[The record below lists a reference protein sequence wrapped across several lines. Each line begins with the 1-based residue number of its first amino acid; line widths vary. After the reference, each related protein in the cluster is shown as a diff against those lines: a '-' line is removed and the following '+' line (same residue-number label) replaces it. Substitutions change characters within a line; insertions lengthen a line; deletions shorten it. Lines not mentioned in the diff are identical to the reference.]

1 MKNKGAKQKLKRK
14 GTASAFG
21 CDLTEYLES
30 SGQDGLQNPPE
41 VPESRIL
48 QDYREELDSSTV
60 PMLSSHCWMETGQR
74 LGLLKRAW
82 FCKVRGDAVEL
93 LHCHCLG
100 VRNNNILEET
110 PNELLTAPQL
120 PNPHAQ
126 RGKRSDHP
134 DGINKAIMICKSHI
148 VPPCITDSL
157 TELVSPSDTLTLLA
171 GSCRVPYVL
180 KSCAEFIETHGIVD
194 GIYRLSGVTSNI
206 QKLRQEFVSDQC
218 PDLTREV
225 YLQDIHCVGSLCKL
239 YFRELPNPLLTYELY
254 KKFTEAVSR
263 FPEDEQLARIQ
274 NVIQE
279 LPPSHYRTLEYL
291 IKHLTHLASFSN
303 MTNMHTR
310 NLALVWAPNLLRSK
324 EIEAVGCNGD
334 AAFLEV
340 RVQQLVIEFIL
351 NHVDQIFNNN
361 RKASSAESTE
371 SASVVKSLTLPSA
384 SLPMKL
390 VSLEEAQARSL
401 SASHPA
407 RKERRENSL
416 PEIVPVTGSLFH
428 TVVDLPDSKRKLST
442 KSKKWKSIFNL
453 GRSGSESKS
462 KLSRNGSVFVRAQK
476 LSGEDEKSR
485 FKRSVTTGGFFVPT
499 KIRTGGTGSSYDLSK
514 ENEWEQEGS
523 AMGAKGSSELSGEKS
538 LSRTSQ
544 LKSPPEQLKVFR
556 VAEDAENEQTS
567 AKGVLMFYTSE
578 TATKSGF
585 PSSLFPLEA
594 SPRHQRKAL
603 NISEPFAVSVPL
615 RVSAVIS
622 TNSTPCRLP
631 SKDKLSLSSLE
642 ELSSLMVEGTSP
654 SALETGTHTRTEQAT
669 EQKEKQL
676 GPTLPVAAA
685 RGCSSEELVAARK
698 SESLETPQPAAEN
711 QKTCGQSS
719 CTSSSSSPQ
728 QSSEQT
734 PTLEQTATSEFHKG
748 PLPAHKAEQRQLK
761 MKEDSS
767 ERSCDQQEIKTAKA
781 EGSQLRDVT
790 EEDAANALL
799 EPLWPEIQQE
809 LKIVEPEEELLLL
822 PAPVPKTSLIS
833 ESSSVQTDSL
843 SSGPGQS
850 PTLDEQ
856 TSASRAS
863 QVAQGPLFGASSIEQ
878 QDGLH
883 KCQSDAVAQQSCA
896 SAPPKLSTLP
906 TGTPTPKNHP
916 PMVDS
921 RSECL
926 TSTLDQKIHSQ
937 SEFNE
942 FAPSDGFPC
951 SKEAG
956 PESGRE
962 KDSTCRLQ
970 REKDGLTGVQ
980 TQREKHEI
988 MTTNERDTFSSKA
1001 LSGAGIQEVKE
1012 GNTVSRTQDA
1022 GDQDDE
1028 DTWTDNMQSLELV
1041 EPWEDHQWVTSP
1053 LHSPTSKDIQ
1063 EKLIQEFHPQTQK
1076 AETGFSL
1083 RPRFSRSLSLDSKDT
1098 VMSLWTIPFSFIDAA
1113 DQQQPH
1119 SDILSVTCEL
1129 SKTQT
1134 ISPSCFSKAM
1144 QDENDPSPPEEPP
1157 KPKYAL
1163 SRGEARDEK
1172 VGPSRIPLSE
1182 PDEKRVDVS
1191 KENPWSSKLELSLP
1205 YQNSSDSSSQTKN
1218 TKEELPISQ
1227 DTALEGET
1235 VTKALCS
1242 APESQLSNKGEEM
1255 PRKVKTRPS
1264 SLNLDSL
1271 LTAPDFFTFESLS
1284 MPSAPGNL
1292 LCGQKEVKSSD
1303 SVPSL
1308 PTHCPAASK
1317 GVPWG
1322 ACFNASMDLD
1332 LDYLAVAHATSGR
1345 RNSAPISVSAVRT
1358 SFMIKMCQ
1366 ARAVPVIPPKI
1377 QYTQIPQPL
1386 QAQNAAPP
1394 TEKKETEAKQAIRQ
1408 APWVAWSHLEAPKS
1422 PLTEKKAKAEKE
1434 NSDPALKDSACPWH
1448 GSLGSALEPS
1458 QSSHHPALDAPVLRR
1473 KRTSGGETG
1482 GDNPQSSKIERPSG
1496 FSKPSYRSRPGR
1508 PQSLI
1513 LFSPPFPIMDHPTTS
1528 ADSRVLLSP
1537 IRSPTQTTSLSPIC
1551 GDLSET
1557 SRTTP
1562 EGVTLRN
1569 KMTIPKNG
1577 QRLETST
1584 SCFYQPQRRSVIL
1597 DGRSGRQ
1604 IE

>member
-14 GTASAFG
+14 GAASAFG

-30 SGQDGLQNPPE
+30 SGQD
-41 VPESRIL
+41 
-48 QDYREELDSSTV
+48 
-60 PMLSSHCWMETGQR
+60 
-74 LGLLKRAW
+74 
-82 FCKVRGDAVEL
+82 
-93 LHCHCLG
+93 
-100 VRNNNILEET
+100 
-110 PNELLTAPQL
+110 
-120 PNPHAQ
+120 
-126 RGKRSDHP
+126 
-134 DGINKAIMICKSHI
+134 
-148 VPPCITDSL
+148 
-157 TELVSPSDTLTLLA
+157 
-171 GSCRVPYVL
+171 VPYVL

-361 RKASSAESTE
+361 RKASSAENIE

-453 GRSGSESKS
+453 GRSGSDSKS

-476 LSGEDEKSR
+476 LSEKATIRPAKSMDSLCSLPVEGEDEKSR
-485 FKRSVTTGGFFVPT
+485 FKRTVTTGGFFVPVM

-514 ENEWEQEGS
+514 ENEWEREGS
-523 AMGAKGSSELSGEKS
+523 AIGAKGSSELSGEKAPP
-538 LSRTSQ
+538 RTPQ
-544 LKSPPEQLKVFR
+544 AKSPPEQLKVFR
-556 VAEDAENEQTS
+556 AAEDAENEQTS
-567 AKGVLMFYTSE
+567 PKGGRMFYTSE
-578 TATKSGF
+578 TSTKSGF

-622 TNSTPCRLP
+622 TNSTPCRVP
-631 SKDKLSLSSLE
+631 TKEKLSLSSLE
-642 ELSSLMVEGTSP
+642 ELSSLVAESSSP
-654 SALETGTHTRTEQAT
+654 SALEVGTHTRTEQAP
-669 EQKEKQL
+669 ERKEKQPE
-676 GPTLPVAAA
+676 PTLPAAA
-685 RGCSSEELVAARK
+685 ASRGSHPEELVAARK
-698 SESLETPQPAAEN
+698 PESLDTPQSAAEN
-711 QKTCGQSS
+711 QETLSGQSS
-719 CTSSSSSPQ
+719 CTSSTSRPR
-728 QSSEQT
+728 QSSEQS
-734 PTLEQTATSEFHKG
+734 PTLGQTPASEVHTG
-748 PLPAHKAEQRQLK
+748 PLPADKAEHGQLK
-761 MKEDSS
+761 TKDVSS
-767 ERSCDQQEIKTAKA
+767 EGSCGQEEIESAKT
-781 EGSQLRDVT
+781 EGSCLKDVT
-790 EEDAANALL
+790 EEDPANTLL

-822 PAPVPKTSLIS
+822 PAAVPKTGLIS
-833 ESSSVQTDSL
+833 ESSSSVQTDSS
-843 SSGPGQS
+843 SSGPRQS
-850 PTLDEQ
+850 PTLSEQ
-856 TSASRAS
+856 KSASRTPQITT
-863 QVAQGPLFGASSIEQ
+863 QVPLFGATGMQQ
-878 QDGLH
+878 QDSLH
-883 KCQSDAVAQQSCA
+883 KCQSDVVAQQSCA
-896 SAPPKLSTLP
+896 SALPKLGTLL
-906 TGTPTPKNHP
+906 TGTALPKNHHP
-916 PMVDS
+916 IPDS

-926 TSTLDQKIHSQ
+926 TPPLDWKRHSQ

-942 FAPSDGFPC
+942 VAPSDESSC
-951 SKEAG
+951 SEGAC

-962 KDSTCRLQ
+962 KGSTFQLQ
-970 REKDGLTGVQ
+970 REKDGLTRVQ
-980 TQREKHEI
+980 TQREKPEI
-988 MTTNERDTFSSKA
+988 MTADERDTFSSKA
-1001 LSGAGIQEVKE
+1001 LSGAGIQELKE
-1012 GNTVSRTQDA
+1012 GNAVSRTHDT

-1028 DTWTDNMQSLELV
+1028 DTWTDNVQSLELV

-1053 LHSPTSKDIQ
+1053 LHSPTFKDIQ
-1063 EKLIQEFHPQTQK
+1063 EKVIQEFHPQSQR
-1076 AETGFSL
+1076 AETGLSL

-1098 VMSLWTIPFSFIDAA
+1098 VMSLWTIPFSFIDAT
-1113 DQQQPH
+1113 DQQQPC
-1119 SDILSVTCEL
+1119 SDILPVTCEL
-1129 SKTQT
+1129 PKPQP
-1134 ISPSCFSKAM
+1134 ISPSSLGKAK
-1144 QDENDPSPPEEPP
+1144 QGENGTSPPEEPL
-1157 KPKYAL
+1157 KPEGLKYPL
-1163 SRGEARDEK
+1163 SREEAPAEK
-1172 VGPSRIPLSE
+1172 EGPPRIPLSE
-1182 PDEKRVDVS
+1182 PEEKKADVS

-1205 YQNSSDSSSQTKN
+1205 YQNSPGSSSQVKN
-1218 TKEELPISQ
+1218 TKEELSMSQ
-1227 DTALEGET
+1227 DIALGGET

-1242 APESQLSNKGEEM
+1242 ATESQLSNKGEET

-1271 LTAPDFFTFESLS
+1271 LPAPDFFTFESLS
-1284 MPSAPGNL
+1284 VPSAPGNL

-1308 PTHCPAASK
+1308 PTACPAASK
-1317 GVPWG
+1317 GIPWG
-1322 ACFNASMDLD
+1322 SRFNAHVDLD
-1332 LDYLAVAHATSGR
+1332 LDYLAVAHATTGR
-1345 RNSAPISVSAVRT
+1345 RNSAPVSVSAVRT

-1386 QAQNAAPP
+1386 QAQNTALPA
-1394 TEKKETEAKQAIRQ
+1394 ENKEAEAKQAIRQ
-1408 APWVAWSHLEAPKS
+1408 TQRVAWSHLEAPKS
-1422 PLTEKKAKAEKE
+1422 PLMEKKAKAEKE
-1434 NSDPALKDSACPWH
+1434 NSDPAQKDSACPWH
-1448 GSLGSALEPS
+1448 SSLGSPLEPS
-1458 QSSHHPALDAPVLRR
+1458 QSSHYPSLDAPVLRR
-1473 KRTSGGETG
+1473 KRTSEGETA
-1482 GDNPQSSKIERPSG
+1482 GDNPQSSKMERPSG

-1513 LFSPPFPIMDHPTTS
+1513 LFSPPFPIMDHPSSS

-1537 IRSPTQTTSLSPIC
+1537 IRSPTQTTSSSPIC
-1551 GDLSET
+1551 GELSET

>member
-14 GTASAFG
+14 GAASAFG

-30 SGQDGLQNPPE
+30 SGQD
-41 VPESRIL
+41 
-48 QDYREELDSSTV
+48 
-60 PMLSSHCWMETGQR
+60 
-74 LGLLKRAW
+74 
-82 FCKVRGDAVEL
+82 
-93 LHCHCLG
+93 
-100 VRNNNILEET
+100 
-110 PNELLTAPQL
+110 
-120 PNPHAQ
+120 
-126 RGKRSDHP
+126 
-134 DGINKAIMICKSHI
+134 
-148 VPPCITDSL
+148 
-157 TELVSPSDTLTLLA
+157 
-171 GSCRVPYVL
+171 VPYVL

-206 QKLRQEFVSDQC
+206 QKLRQEFSDQC

-263 FPEDEQLARIQ
+263 FPEDEQLAQIQ

-351 NHVDQIFNNN
+351 NHVDQIFNNK
-361 RKASSAESTE
+361 KASCAENIE

-476 LSGEDEKSR
+476 LSEKATIRPAKSMDSLCSLPVEGEDEKSR
-485 FKRSVTTGGFFVPT
+485 FKRTVTTGGFFVPVM

-514 ENEWEQEGS
+514 DEWERERS
-523 AMGAKGSSELSGEKS
+523 AVGAKGCSELSGEKGS
-538 LSRTSQ
+538 PQTPP
-544 LKSPPEQLKVFR
+544 KSPPEQLKVFR
-556 VAEDAENEQTS
+556 AAEDAENEQTFPQRR
-567 AKGVLMFYTSE
+567 GRMFYTSE
-578 TATKSGF
+578 TAAKSGF
-585 PSSLFPLEA
+585 PSSLFLEA

-622 TNSTPCRLP
+622 TNSTPCRVP
-631 SKDKLSLSSLE
+631 AKEKLSLSSLE
-642 ELSSLMVEGTSP
+642 ELSSLGPRATSP
-654 SALETGTHTRTEQAT
+654 SAQEAGTHTRTEQAP
-669 EQKEKQL
+669 ERKEKQT
-676 GPTLPVAAA
+676 GPTLPAAA
-685 RGCSSEELVAARK
+685 PRGLSPGAVAARK
-698 SESLETPQPAAEN
+698 PESLETLQPAAEN
-711 QKTCGQSS
+711 RETLCVQSS
-719 CTSSSSSPQ
+719 GTSSTSSPR
-728 QSSEQT
+728 QSLEPSPTSEQT
-734 PTLEQTATSEFHKG
+734 PASEVHSG
-748 PLPAHKAEQRQLK
+748 PLPADKAEQGQLK
-761 MKEDSS
+761 KDVSS
-767 ERSCDQQEIKTAKA
+767 EGSCGQQEIEMAKA
-781 EGSQLRDVT
+781 EERLPLRDVS
-790 EEDAANALL
+790 EEDPANGPSN
-799 EPLWPEIQQE
+799 PLWPEIQQE
-809 LKIVEPEEELLLL
+809 LKIIESEEELLLL
-822 PAPVPKTSLIS
+822 PAAIPKTDLIPES
-833 ESSSVQTDSL
+833 SSSVQTDRF
-843 SSGPGQS
+843 SSGQGQS
-850 PTLDEQ
+850 ATLSEQ
-856 TSASRAS
+856 KSASRTPQTNS
-863 QVAQGPLFGASSIEQ
+863 SVPLFGVTGMER

-883 KCQSDAVAQQSCA
+883 NCQSDVAAQQSCA
-896 SAPPKLSTLP
+896 SALPKMGTIS
-906 TGTPTPKNHP
+906 TGTAAPKTHP
-916 PMVDS
+916 VVEDS
-921 RSECL
+921 RSECP
-926 TSTLDQKIHSQ
+926 TPPLDWKLHRPEF
-937 SEFNE
+937 SEV
-942 FAPSDGFPC
+942 APSDEFPC
-951 SKEAG
+951 SKGAC

-962 KDSTCRLQ
+962 KDCTCQLQ
-970 REKDGLTGVQ
+970 KEKDGLTRVQ
-980 TQREKHEI
+980 TQREKPEI
-988 MTTNERDTFSSKA
+988 MIADERDTFSSKA
-1001 LSGAGIQEVKE
+1001 LSGAGIQELKE
-1012 GNTVSRTQDA
+1012 GNSVSRTHDA

-1028 DTWTDNMQSLELV
+1028 DTWTDNVQSLELV

-1053 LHSPTSKDIQ
+1053 LHSPTFKDIQ
-1063 EKLIQEFHPQTQK
+1063 EKMIQEFQPRSQR
-1076 AETGFSL
+1076 AETGLSL

-1098 VMSLWTIPFSFIDAA
+1098 VMSLWTIPDAT
-1113 DQQQPH
+1113 DQQQPC
-1119 SDILSVTCEL
+1119 SDILPAACEL
-1129 SKTQT
+1129 PKTQP
-1134 ISPSCFSKAM
+1134 ISPSGLGKAK
-1144 QDENDPSPPEEPP
+1144 QDGNGTSPPEEPL
-1157 KPKYAL
+1157 KPEELRYPL
-1163 SRGEARDEK
+1163 SREEAPAEK
-1172 VGPSRIPLSE
+1172 EGPSRIPLSE
-1182 PDEKRVDVS
+1182 PQEEKVDVS
-1191 KENPWSSKLELSLP
+1191 KETWSSKLAVLP
-1205 YQNSSDSSSQTKN
+1205 YPIAQAVLHSEER
-1218 TKEELPISQ
+1218 KEELSMSQ
-1227 DTALEGET
+1227 DTALGGET
-1235 VTKALCS
+1235 VTRALCS
-1242 APESQLSNKGEEM
+1242 ATESQLSNKGEET

-1271 LTAPDFFTFESLS
+1271 LPAPDLHIRELS
-1284 MPSAPGNL
+1284 VPSAPGNR

-1308 PTHCPAASK
+1308 PTACPAASK

-1322 ACFNASMDLD
+1322 SHFNAHVDLD
-1332 LDYLAVAHATSGR
+1332 LDYLAVAHATTGR
-1345 RNSAPISVSAVRT
+1345 RNSAPVSVSAVRT

-1394 TEKKETEAKQAIRQ
+1394 AEKKEAEAKQAVRQ
-1408 APWVAWSHLEAPKS
+1408 TQRVAWSHLEAPKS

-1434 NSDPALKDSACPWH
+1434 NSDPAQKDSACPWH
-1448 GSLGSALEPS
+1448 SSLGSPLEPP
-1458 QSSHHPALDAPVLRR
+1458 QSSHYPALDAPVLRR
-1473 KRTSGGETG
+1473 KRTSEGESA
-1482 GDNPQSSKIERPSG
+1482 GDNPQSSKMERPSG

-1513 LFSPPFPIMDHPTTS
+1513 LFTPFPIMDHPSSS

-1537 IRSPTQTTSLSPIC
+1537 IRSPTQTTSSSPIC

-1569 KMTIPKNG
+1569 KMTILNG

>member
-14 GTASAFG
+14 GAASAFG

-30 SGQDGLQNPPE
+30 SGQD
-41 VPESRIL
+41 
-48 QDYREELDSSTV
+48 
-60 PMLSSHCWMETGQR
+60 
-74 LGLLKRAW
+74 
-82 FCKVRGDAVEL
+82 
-93 LHCHCLG
+93 
-100 VRNNNILEET
+100 
-110 PNELLTAPQL
+110 
-120 PNPHAQ
+120 
-126 RGKRSDHP
+126 
-134 DGINKAIMICKSHI
+134 
-148 VPPCITDSL
+148 
-157 TELVSPSDTLTLLA
+157 
-171 GSCRVPYVL
+171 VPYVL

-361 RKASSAESTE
+361 RKASSAENIE

-476 LSGEDEKSR
+476 LSEKATIRPAKSMDSLCSLPVEGEDEKSR
-485 FKRSVTTGGFFVPT
+485 FKRTVTTGGFFVPVM

-514 ENEWEQEGS
+514 ENEWERERS
-523 AMGAKGSSELSGEKS
+523 ATGAKGSSELSGEKCPP
-538 LSRTSQ
+538 RTPQ
-544 LKSPPEQLKVFR
+544 AKSPPEQLKVFR
-556 VAEDAENEQTS
+556 AAEDAENEQTS
-567 AKGVLMFYTSE
+567 PKGGRMFYTSE
-578 TATKSGF
+578 TAAKSGF

-622 TNSTPCRLP
+622 TNSTPCRVP
-631 SKDKLSLSSLE
+631 AKEKLSLSSLE
-642 ELSSLMVEGTSP
+642 ELSSLVAESTSP
-654 SALETGTHTRTEQAT
+654 SALEAGTHSKTEQVP
-669 EQKEKQL
+669 ERKEKQPE
-676 GPTLPVAAA
+676 PTLPAAGS
-685 RGCSSEELVAARK
+685 RGSHPEELVAARK
-698 SESLETPQPAAEN
+698 PESLETPQAAAEN
-711 QKTCGQSS
+711 QMLCEQSS
-719 CTSSSSSPQ
+719 CTSNTSSPQ
-728 QSSEQT
+728 QSSEQS
-734 PTLEQTATSEFHKG
+734 PTLEQTPASEVHTG
-748 PLPAHKAEQRQLK
+748 PLPADKAEQGQLK
-761 MKEDSS
+761 VKDISS
-767 ERSCDQQEIKTAKA
+767 EGSCGQQEIKTAKTE
-781 EGSQLRDVT
+781 EGLHLRDVT
-790 EEDAANALL
+790 EEDSANALL

-809 LKIVEPEEELLLL
+809 LKIIEPEEEILLL
-822 PAPVPKTSLIS
+822 PATVHKKGLIS
-833 ESSSVQTDSL
+833 ESSSSIQTDSY

-850 PTLDEQ
+850 PTLSEEK
-856 TSASRAS
+856 SASRTPQIAT
-863 QVAQGPLFGASSIEQ
+863 QVPLFGATSTEQ
-878 QDGLH
+878 QDTLH
-883 KCQSDAVAQQSCA
+883 NCQSDVVAQQSCA
-896 SAPPKLSTLP
+896 SALPKLGTLP
-906 TGTPTPKNHP
+906 TGTATPKNPHP
-916 PMVDS
+916 VVDS
-921 RSECL
+921 PSERL
-926 TSTLDQKIHSQ
+926 TPPLDWKLHSQ
-937 SEFNE
+937 SEFNDL
-942 FAPSDGFPC
+942 APSDEFSC
-951 SKEAG
+951 SKGAC

-962 KDSTCRLQ
+962 KDSTGQLQ
-970 REKDGLTGVQ
+970 REKDGLSRVQ
-980 TQREKHEI
+980 SQREKPEI
-988 MTTNERDTFSSKA
+988 LTTDERNTFFSKA
-1001 LSGAGIQEVKE
+1001 LSGAGIQELKE
-1012 GNTVSRTQDA
+1012 GNSISRTHDA

-1028 DTWTDNMQSLELV
+1028 DTWTDNVQSLELV

-1053 LHSPTSKDIQ
+1053 LHSPTFKDIQ
-1063 EKLIQEFHPQTQK
+1063 GKMIQEFQPQRQR
-1076 AETGFSL
+1076 AETGLSL

-1098 VMSLWTIPFSFIDAA
+1098 VMSLWTIPFSFIDVT
-1113 DQQQPH
+1113 DQQQPC
-1119 SDILSVTCEL
+1119 SDILPVTCEL
-1129 SKTQT
+1129 PKTQP
-1134 ISPSCFSKAM
+1134 ISPSNLGKAKKEENSTSSAEEPSK
-1144 QDENDPSPPEEPP
+1144 PEEV
-1157 KPKYAL
+1157 KYPA
-1163 SRGEARDEK
+1163 SREEAPAEK
-1172 VGPSRIPLSE
+1172 EGPSRTPLSE
-1182 PDEKRVDVS
+1182 PGEKKVEVS
-1191 KENPWSSKLELSLP
+1191 KENPWSSDLELSLP
-1205 YQNSSDSSSQTKN
+1205 YQKSPRSSSQVKN
-1218 TKEELPISQ
+1218 TKEELSMSQ
-1227 DTALEGET
+1227 DTALGGDT

-1242 APESQLSNKGEEM
+1242 ATDSQLSNKGEET

-1271 LTAPDFFTFESLS
+1271 LPAPDFFTFESLS
-1284 MPSAPGNL
+1284 MPPAPGNL

-1308 PTHCPAASK
+1308 PTACPAASK

-1322 ACFNASMDLD
+1322 SHFSGHVDLD
-1332 LDYLAVAHATSGR
+1332 LDYLAVAHATTGR
-1345 RNSAPISVSAVRT
+1345 RNSAPVSVSAVRT

-1394 TEKKETEAKQAIRQ
+1394 AEKKEAEAKQAVRQ
-1408 APWVAWSHLEAPKS
+1408 TQRVAWGHLETPKS
-1422 PLTEKKAKAEKE
+1422 PLIEKKAKAEKE
-1434 NSDPALKDSACPWH
+1434 NSDPAQTDSACPWH
-1448 GSLGSALEPS
+1448 SSLGSPLEPPR
-1458 QSSHHPALDAPVLRR
+1458 SSHYPALDAPVLRR
-1473 KRTSGGETG
+1473 KRTSEGETA
-1482 GDNPQSSKIERPSG
+1482 GDNPQSSKMERPSG

-1513 LFSPPFPIMDHPTTS
+1513 LFSPPFPIMDHPSSS

-1537 IRSPTQTTSLSPIC
+1537 IRSPTQTTSSSPIC

-1557 SRTTP
+1557 SQTTP

>member
-14 GTASAFG
+14 GAVSAFG

-30 SGQDGLQNPPE
+30 SGQD
-41 VPESRIL
+41 
-48 QDYREELDSSTV
+48 
-60 PMLSSHCWMETGQR
+60 
-74 LGLLKRAW
+74 
-82 FCKVRGDAVEL
+82 
-93 LHCHCLG
+93 
-100 VRNNNILEET
+100 
-110 PNELLTAPQL
+110 
-120 PNPHAQ
+120 
-126 RGKRSDHP
+126 
-134 DGINKAIMICKSHI
+134 
-148 VPPCITDSL
+148 
-157 TELVSPSDTLTLLA
+157 
-171 GSCRVPYVL
+171 VPYVL

-351 NHVDQIFNNN
+351 NHVDQIFSN
-361 RKASSAESTE
+361 RKASTAENIET
-371 SASVVKSLTLPSA
+371 ASVVKSLTLPSA

-416 PEIVPVTGSLFH
+416 PEIVPVIGSLFH

-476 LSGEDEKSR
+476 LSEKATIRPAKSMDSLCSLPVEGEDDKSR

-514 ENEWEQEGS
+514 ENEWEREGS
-523 AMGAKGSSELSGEKS
+523 AMGAKGSSELSGEKGPS
-538 LSRTSQ
+538 WTPQ
-544 LKSPPEQLKVFR
+544 MKSPPEQLKVFR
-556 VAEDAENEQTS
+556 VAEDAENEQTA

-578 TATKSGF
+578 TAKSGF

-622 TNSTPCRLP
+622 TNSTPCRVP
-631 SKDKLSLSSLE
+631 TKEKHSLSSLE
-642 ELSSLMVEGTSP
+642 ELSSLVESTSP
-654 SALETGTHTRTEQAT
+654 SALEAGTHSRTEQAA
-669 EQKEKQL
+669 EHKEKQPE
-676 GPTLPVAAA
+676 PTLPVSAS
-685 RGCSSEELVAARK
+685 RGTHPEELVAARK
-698 SESLETPQPAAEN
+698 PEALETSQPAAEN
-711 QKTCGQSS
+711 QEMCGQSS
-719 CTSSSSSPQ
+719 CTSSTSSPQ
-728 QSSEQT
+728 QSSEQS
-734 PTLEQTATSEFHKG
+734 PTLEQTPASEFHKG
-748 PLPAHKAEQRQLK
+748 PLLADSGEQGQLK
-761 MKEDSS
+761 TKDVSS
-767 ERSCDQQEIKTAKA
+767 EGSCDQQEIEMAKTE
-781 EGSQLRDVT
+781 EGLHLGEVT
-790 EEDAANALL
+790 EEDSANALL
-799 EPLWPEIQQE
+799 EPLWPEIQHE
-809 LKIVEPEEELLLL
+809 LKIIEPEEELLVL
-822 PAPVPKTSLIS
+822 PAAVPKTSPIS
-833 ESSSVQTDSL
+833 ESPSSAKTNSF
-843 SSGPGQS
+843 SSSPGQS
-850 PTLDEQ
+850 PTLAEQ
-856 TSASRAS
+856 QSASGAS
-863 QVAQGPLFGASSIEQ
+863 QITQVPLFGASGMEQ
-878 QDGLH
+878 QESLPS
-883 KCQSDAVAQQSCA
+883 CLSDAAAQQSGA
-896 SAPPKLSTLP
+896 SALPKLGTLP
-906 TGTPTPKNHP
+906 MGTATLKNHHP
-916 PMVDS
+916 IVDS

-926 TSTLDQKIHSQ
+926 APTLDWKLHGQ
-937 SEFNE
+937 SEFSE
-942 FAPSDGFPC
+942 FAPSDGFSC
-951 SKEAG
+951 SKGAC
-956 PESGRE
+956 PESGKE
-962 KDSTCRLQ
+962 KDSTCQLQ
-970 REKDGLTGVQ
+970 REKDGLTRVQ

-988 MTTNERDTFSSKA
+988 MTTDERDTLSSKA
-1001 LSGAGIQEVKE
+1001 PSGAATQEVKE
-1012 GNTVSRTQDA
+1012 SNAVSRTQDA
-1022 GDQDDE
+1022 GEQDDE
-1028 DTWTDNMQSLELV
+1028 DAWTDNVQSLELV

-1053 LHSPTSKDIQ
+1053 LHSPTFKDIQ
-1063 EKLIQEFHPQTQK
+1063 EKMKQEFHPQSQR
-1076 AETGFSL
+1076 AEKGLSL

-1098 VMSLWTIPFSFIDAA
+1098 VLSLWTTPFSFIDAT
-1113 DQQQPH
+1113 DQQQPCG
-1119 SDILSVTCEL
+1119 DILHSVTCEL
-1129 SKTQT
+1129 SKTQPM
-1134 ISPSCFSKAM
+1134 SPSSLGKAM
-1144 QDENDPSPPEEPP
+1144 QDENGPSPPEEPS
-1157 KPKYAL
+1157 KPEYVLIGEKAPGEKAGL
-1163 SRGEARDEK
+1163 SR
-1172 VGPSRIPLSE
+1172 VPLSE
-1182 PDEKRVDVS
+1182 TEGKKVHVS
-1191 KENPWSSKLELSLP
+1191 KENSWSPKLELSLP
-1205 YQNSSDSSSQTKN
+1205 YQNSPGSSSQTKN
-1218 TKEELPISQ
+1218 TEEELTISQ
-1227 DTALEGET
+1227 DTTLGGET

-1242 APESQLSNKGEEM
+1242 AAESQLSNKGEET

-1271 LTAPDFFTFESLS
+1271 LPAPDFFTFESLS
-1284 MPSAPGNL
+1284 MSSAPGNL
-1292 LCGQKEVKSSD
+1292 LYGQKEVKSSD

-1308 PTHCPAASK
+1308 PTHCPAASR

-1322 ACFNASMDLD
+1322 SRFNAPVDLD
-1332 LDYLAVAHATSGR
+1332 LDYLAVAHATTGR
-1345 RNSAPISVSAVRT
+1345 RNSAPVSVSAVRT

-1386 QAQNAAPP
+1386 QAQNATPA
-1394 TEKKETEAKQAIRQ
+1394 TEKKEAETKQAIRQ
-1408 APWVAWSHLEAPKS
+1408 APRVAWSHLEAPKS

-1434 NSDPALKDSACPWH
+1434 NSDPAQKASACPWH
-1448 GSLGSALEPS
+1448 GSLGSPLELP
-1458 QSSHHPALDAPVLRR
+1458 QSSHPPTLDAPVLRR
-1473 KRTSGGETG
+1473 KRTSGGETS

-1513 LFSPPFPIMDHPTTS
+1513 LFSPPFPIMDHPTSS

-1551 GDLSET
+1551 GDLSDT
-1557 SRTTP
+1557 VRTTP
-1562 EGVTLRN
+1562 DGVMLRN

>member
-14 GTASAFG
+14 GAASAFG

-30 SGQDGLQNPPE
+30 SGQD
-41 VPESRIL
+41 
-48 QDYREELDSSTV
+48 
-60 PMLSSHCWMETGQR
+60 
-74 LGLLKRAW
+74 
-82 FCKVRGDAVEL
+82 
-93 LHCHCLG
+93 
-100 VRNNNILEET
+100 
-110 PNELLTAPQL
+110 
-120 PNPHAQ
+120 
-126 RGKRSDHP
+126 
-134 DGINKAIMICKSHI
+134 
-148 VPPCITDSL
+148 
-157 TELVSPSDTLTLLA
+157 
-171 GSCRVPYVL
+171 VPYVL

-361 RKASSAESTE
+361 RKASSAESSE

-476 LSGEDEKSR
+476 LSEKATIRPAKSMDSLCSLPVEGEDEKSR

-544 LKSPPEQLKVFR
+544 VKSPPEQLKVFR

-631 SKDKLSLSSLE
+631 SKEKLSLSSLE
-642 ELSSLMVEGTSP
+642 ELSSLMVESTSP
-654 SALETGTHTRTEQAT
+654 SALEAGTHTRTEQAT

-676 GPTLPVAAA
+676 GPTLPVAAS
-685 RGCSSEELVAARK
+685 RGSSSEELVAARK

-719 CTSSSSSPQ
+719 CTSSTSSPQ
-728 QSSEQT
+728 QSSEQS

-748 PLPAHKAEQRQLK
+748 LLPAHKAEQRQLK

-781 EGSQLRDVT
+781 EGSRLRDVT

-822 PAPVPKTSLIS
+822 PTPVPKTSLIS
-833 ESSSVQTDSL
+833 ESSSEQTDSL

-856 TSASRAS
+856 TPASRAS

-878 QDGLH
+878 QDSLH
-883 KCQSDAVAQQSCA
+883 NCQSDAVAQQSCA
-896 SAPPKLSTLP
+896 SAPPKLSNLP
-906 TGTPTPKNHP
+906 TGAATPKNHH

-926 TSTLDQKIHSQ
+926 TPTLDKKIHSQ

-956 PESGRE
+956 PKSGRE
-962 KDSTCRLQ
+962 KDSACRLR

-988 MTTNERDTFSSKA
+988 MTTDERDTFSSKA
-1001 LSGAGIQEVKE
+1001 LSGDGIQEVKE
-1012 GNTVSRTQDA
+1012 GNTLSRTQDA

-1028 DTWTDNMQSLELV
+1028 DTWTDNVQSLELV

-1119 SDILSVTCEL
+1119 SDILPVTCEL
-1129 SKTQT
+1129 PKTQT

-1163 SRGEARDEK
+1163 SRGEAPDEK

-1182 PDEKRVDVS
+1182 PEEKKVDVS
-1191 KENPWSSKLELSLP
+1191 KENPWSSNLELSLP
-1205 YQNSSDSSSQTKN
+1205 YQNSSGSSSQTKN
-1218 TKEELPISQ
+1218 TKEELCISQ

-1235 VTKALCS
+1235 VTKVVCS
-1242 APESQLSNKGEEM
+1242 APESQLSNKGEET

-1322 ACFNASMDLD
+1322 ACFNASVDLD
-1332 LDYLAVAHATSGR
+1332 LDYLAVAHATTGR
-1345 RNSAPISVSAVRT
+1345 RNSAPVSVSAVRT

-1408 APWVAWSHLEAPKS
+1408 TPRVAWSHLEAPKS

-1434 NSDPALKDSACPWH
+1434 NSDPAQKDSACPWH
-1448 GSLGSALEPS
+1448 GSLGSALEAS
-1458 QSSHHPALDAPVLRR
+1458 QSSHHPSLDAPVLRR
-1473 KRTSGGETG
+1473 KRTSGGETA

>member
-14 GTASAFG
+14 GAASAFG

-30 SGQDGLQNPPE
+30 SGQD
-41 VPESRIL
+41 
-48 QDYREELDSSTV
+48 
-60 PMLSSHCWMETGQR
+60 
-74 LGLLKRAW
+74 
-82 FCKVRGDAVEL
+82 
-93 LHCHCLG
+93 
-100 VRNNNILEET
+100 
-110 PNELLTAPQL
+110 
-120 PNPHAQ
+120 
-126 RGKRSDHP
+126 
-134 DGINKAIMICKSHI
+134 
-148 VPPCITDSL
+148 
-157 TELVSPSDTLTLLA
+157 
-171 GSCRVPYVL
+171 VPYVL

-361 RKASSAESTE
+361 RKASSAENIE
-371 SASVVKSLTLPSA
+371 SSSVMKSLTLPSA

-416 PEIVPVTGSLFH
+416 PEIVPVTGSFFH

-476 LSGEDEKSR
+476 LSEKTTIRPAKSMDSLCSLPVEGEDEKSR
-485 FKRSVTTGGFFVPT
+485 FKRSVTTGGFFVPAM
-499 KIRTGGTGSSYDLSK
+499 KIRAGGTGSSYDLSK
-514 ENEWEQEGS
+514 ENEWEREGS
-523 AMGAKGSSELSGEKS
+523 AMGAKGSSQLSGEKGP
-538 LSRTSQ
+538 SRTLQ
-544 LKSPPEQLKVFR
+544 VKSPPEQLKVFR

-622 TNSTPCRLP
+622 TNSMPCRLP
-631 SKDKLSLSSLE
+631 TKEKLSLSSLE
-642 ELSSLMVEGTSP
+642 ELSSLMVESTSP
-654 SALETGTHTRTEQAT
+654 SALEAGTHTKTEQAL
-669 EQKEKQL
+669 ERKEKQL
-676 GPTLPVAAA
+676 ELTLPVEAST
-685 RGCSSEELVAARK
+685 GSHPEELVAAK
-698 SESLETPQPAAEN
+698 KPESLETPQPSAEN
-711 QKTCGQSS
+711 QKTSGQSS
-719 CTSSSSSPQ
+719 CTTTTSSPQ
-728 QSSEQT
+728 QSLEQS
-734 PTLEQTATSEFHKG
+734 PTLEQTPPLEFHKG
-748 PLPAHKAEQRQLK
+748 PLPADNAEQGQLR
-761 MKEDSS
+761 MKNVSS
-767 ERSCDQQEIKTAKA
+767 EGSCDQQETETAKTE
-781 EGSQLRDVT
+781 EGSHFGDVI

-809 LKIVEPEEELLLL
+809 LKIIEPEEELLLL
-822 PAPVPKTSLIS
+822 PAAVPKTSLIAES
-833 ESSSVQTDSL
+833 SSSVQMDSL
-843 SSGPGQS
+843 SSGPGES
-850 PTLDEQ
+850 PTPVEQ
-856 TSASRAS
+856 TSVSRAS
-863 QVAQGPLFGASSIEQ
+863 QLTQVPLFGVSSTER
-878 QDGLH
+878 QDSLH
-883 KCQSDAVAQQSCA
+883 NCQSDAVAQQSCV
-896 SAPPKLSTLP
+896 SGVPKLSTLP
-906 TGTPTPKNHP
+906 TGTATPKNYHP
-916 PMVDS
+916 VVGS

-926 TSTLDQKIHSQ
+926 APTLDQKLHSQ

-942 FAPSDGFPC
+942 IAPSDGFSC
-951 SKEAG
+951 SKGAC
-956 PESGRE
+956 PESERE
-962 KDSTCRLQ
+962 KDSICQLQ
-970 REKDGLTGVQ
+970 REKCGLTRVQ
-980 TQREKHEI
+980 TQREKPEI
-988 MTTNERDTFSSKA
+988 ITTDERDIFSSKA
-1001 LSGAGIQEVKE
+1001 LSRAGIQEVKE
-1012 GNTVSRTQDA
+1012 GSAVSRTQDA

-1028 DTWTDNMQSLELV
+1028 DTWTDNVQGLELV

-1063 EKLIQEFHPQTQK
+1063 EKMIQEFHPQSQR
-1076 AETGFSL
+1076 AGTGLSL

-1098 VMSLWTIPFSFIDAA
+1098 VMSLWTIPFSFIDATE
-1113 DQQQPH
+1113 QEQPH
-1119 SDILSVTCEL
+1119 SDILPGTCEP
-1129 SKTQT
+1129 SKTQP
-1134 ISPSCFSKAM
+1134 ISPSTLGKAV
-1144 QDENDPSPPEEPP
+1144 QDENGTSPLDEPSKPEERT
-1157 KPKYAL
+1157 YVL
-1163 SRGEARDEK
+1163 SREEAPGEKA
-1172 VGPSRIPLSE
+1172 GPSRIPLSE
-1182 PDEKRVDVS
+1182 PKEKKVDVN
-1191 KENPWSSKLELSLP
+1191 KESPWSSKLEMSLP
-1205 YQNSSDSSSQTKN
+1205 YQNSPDSSSQTRN
-1218 TKEELPISQ
+1218 TKEELSISQ
-1227 DTALEGET
+1227 DTALGGDT

-1242 APESQLSNKGEEM
+1242 PPESKMNNKDEET
-1255 PRKVKTRPS
+1255 PRKIKTRPS

-1271 LTAPDFFTFESLS
+1271 LPSPDFFTFESLS

-1322 ACFNASMDLD
+1322 SCFNAPMDLD
-1332 LDYLAVAHATSGR
+1332 LDYLAVAHATTGR
-1345 RNSAPISVSAVRT
+1345 RNSAPVSVSAVRT

-1386 QAQNAAPP
+1386 QSQNAAPP
-1394 TEKKETEAKQAIRQ
+1394 AQKKEAEAKQAIRQ
-1408 APWVAWSHLEAPKS
+1408 TPRVAWSHLEAPKS

-1434 NSDPALKDSACPWH
+1434 NSDPAQKDSACPWH
-1448 GSLGSALEPS
+1448 GSLGPPLESS
-1458 QSSHHPALDAPVLRR
+1458 QSSHYPALDAPVLRR
-1473 KRTSGGETG
+1473 KRTSGGETA

-1513 LFSPPFPIMDHPTTS
+1513 LFSPPFPIMDHPSTS

>member
-14 GTASAFG
+14 GAASAFG

-30 SGQDGLQNPPE
+30 SGQD
-41 VPESRIL
+41 
-48 QDYREELDSSTV
+48 
-60 PMLSSHCWMETGQR
+60 
-74 LGLLKRAW
+74 
-82 FCKVRGDAVEL
+82 
-93 LHCHCLG
+93 
-100 VRNNNILEET
+100 
-110 PNELLTAPQL
+110 
-120 PNPHAQ
+120 
-126 RGKRSDHP
+126 
-134 DGINKAIMICKSHI
+134 
-148 VPPCITDSL
+148 
-157 TELVSPSDTLTLLA
+157 
-171 GSCRVPYVL
+171 VPYVL

-263 FPEDEQLARIQ
+263 FPEHEQLARIQ

-351 NHVDQIFNNN
+351 NHVDQIFSNN
-361 RKASSAESTE
+361 RKASSAENIE

-416 PEIVPVTGSLFH
+416 PEIVPVIGSLFH

-476 LSGEDEKSR
+476 LSEKATIRPAKSMDSLCSLPVEGEDDKSR
-485 FKRSVTTGGFFVPT
+485 FKRSVTTGGFFIPT

-514 ENEWEQEGS
+514 ENEWEREGS
-523 AMGAKGSSELSGEKS
+523 AMGAKGSSELSGEKGPP
-538 LSRTSQ
+538 RTPQ
-544 LKSPPEQLKVFR
+544 AKSPPEQLKVFR

-578 TATKSGF
+578 TASKSGF

-622 TNSTPCRLP
+622 TNSTPCRVP
-631 SKDKLSLSSLE
+631 TKEKHSLSSLE
-642 ELSSLMVEGTSP
+642 ELSSLVESTSP
-654 SALETGTHTRTEQAT
+654 SALEAGTHTRTEQAT
-669 EQKEKQL
+669 ECKEKQP
-676 GPTLPVAAA
+676 GPTLPALAASRGKLCSHPEEMVAA
-685 RGCSSEELVAARK
+685 K
-698 SESLETPQPAAEN
+698 KPESLETPQPATEN
-711 QKTCGQSS
+711 QEPCRQSS
-719 CTSSSSSPQ
+719 CTSSTSSSQ
-728 QSSEQT
+728 QSSEQSPTSEQT
-734 PTLEQTATSEFHKG
+734 PTLELHKG
-748 PLPAHKAEQRQLK
+748 PLLADKAEQGQLK
-761 MKEDSS
+761 MKDVTS
-767 ERSCDQQEIKTAKA
+767 EGSCDQQEAEMAKT
-781 EGSQLRDVT
+781 EGGSHLRDVT
-790 EEDAANALL
+790 EEDPANALL

-809 LKIVEPEEELLLL
+809 LKIIEPEEELLLF
-822 PAPVPKTSLIS
+822 PAAVPKTSLIS
-833 ESSSVQTDSL
+833 ESFSSVKADSP

-850 PTLDEQ
+850 PTLAEQ
-856 TSASRAS
+856 KSASRAS
-863 QVAQGPLFGASSIEQ
+863 QLTQVPLFGAGDMEQ
-878 QDGLH
+878 QDSLPSS
-883 KCQSDAVAQQSCA
+883 QSDAAAQQRSA
-896 SAPPKLSTLP
+896 SALPKLGTLP
-906 TGTPTPKNHP
+906 TGTATSKNHHP
-916 PMVDS
+916 VVDS

-926 TSTLDQKIHSQ
+926 TPTLDWKLHGQ

-942 FAPSDGFPC
+942 IAPSDGFSC
-951 SKEAG
+951 SKGAC
-956 PESGRE
+956 PESGKE
-962 KDSTCRLQ
+962 KDSTCQLQ
-970 REKDGLTGVQ
+970 REKDGLTRVQ

-988 MTTNERDTFSSKA
+988 MTTDERDTFSSKA

-1012 GNTVSRTQDA
+1012 GSAVSRSQDA

-1028 DTWTDNMQSLELV
+1028 DAWTDNVQSLELV

-1053 LHSPTSKDIQ
+1053 LHSPTFKDIQ
-1063 EKLIQEFHPQTQK
+1063 EKITQEFHPQSQR
-1076 AETGFSL
+1076 AETCLSL

-1098 VMSLWTIPFSFIDAA
+1098 VLSLWTTPFSFIDAT
-1113 DQQQPH
+1113 DQQQPC
-1119 SDILSVTCEL
+1119 SDILPSVTSEL
-1129 SKTQT
+1129 SKTQS
-1134 ISPSCFSKAM
+1134 ISPSSLGKAL
-1144 QDENDPSPPEEPP
+1144 QNKNGASPSEEPSKSEYP
-1157 KPKYAL
+1157 FIREEAQ
-1163 SRGEARDEK
+1163 GEKA
-1172 VGPSRIPLSE
+1172 GPSRE
-1182 PDEKRVDVS
+1182 EKEVHVS
-1191 KENPWSSKLELSLP
+1191 KENPWSPKLELSLP
-1205 YQNSSDSSSQTKN
+1205 YQNSPGSSSQTKN
-1218 TKEELPISQ
+1218 TKEELSIAQ
-1227 DTALEGET
+1227 DAALGGET

-1242 APESQLSNKGEEM
+1242 APESQLSNKGEET

-1271 LTAPDFFTFESLS
+1271 LPAPDFFTFESLS

-1292 LCGQKEVKSSD
+1292 LGGQKEVKSSD

-1308 PTHCPAASK
+1308 PTHCPAASRC
-1317 GVPWG
+1317 VPWG
-1322 ACFNASMDLD
+1322 SRFNAPVDLD
-1332 LDYLAVAHATSGR
+1332 LDYLAVAHATTGR
-1345 RNSAPISVSAVRT
+1345 RNSAPVSVSAVRT

-1386 QAQNAAPP
+1386 QAQNATPAA
-1394 TEKKETEAKQAIRQ
+1394 EKKEAEAKQAIRQ
-1408 APWVAWSHLEAPKS
+1408 TPRVAWSHLEAPKS

-1434 NSDPALKDSACPWH
+1434 NSDPAQKDSACPWH
-1448 GSLGSALEPS
+1448 GSLGSSLEPS

-1473 KRTSGGETG
+1473 KRTSGGETA

-1513 LFSPPFPIMDHPTTS
+1513 LFSPPFPIMDHPSSS

-1537 IRSPTQTTSLSPIC
+1537 IRSPTQTTSPSPIC
-1551 GDLSET
+1551 GDLSDT
-1557 SRTTP
+1557 ARTTP

>member
-14 GTASAFG
+14 GATSAFG

-30 SGQDGLQNPPE
+30 SGQD
-41 VPESRIL
+41 
-48 QDYREELDSSTV
+48 
-60 PMLSSHCWMETGQR
+60 
-74 LGLLKRAW
+74 
-82 FCKVRGDAVEL
+82 
-93 LHCHCLG
+93 
-100 VRNNNILEET
+100 
-110 PNELLTAPQL
+110 
-120 PNPHAQ
+120 
-126 RGKRSDHP
+126 
-134 DGINKAIMICKSHI
+134 
-148 VPPCITDSL
+148 
-157 TELVSPSDTLTLLA
+157 
-171 GSCRVPYVL
+171 VPYVL

-361 RKASSAESTE
+361 RKASCADNIE

-476 LSGEDEKSR
+476 LSEKATIRPAKSMDSLCSLPVEGEDEKSR
-485 FKRSVTTGGFFVPT
+485 FKRTVTTGGFFVPVM
-499 KIRTGGTGSSYDLSK
+499 KMRTGGTGSSYDLSK
-514 ENEWEQEGS
+514 ENEWEREGS
-523 AMGAKGSSELSGEKS
+523 AVGAKGCSELSGEKGPP
-538 LSRTSQ
+538 RTPQ
-544 LKSPPEQLKVFR
+544 AKSPPEQLKVFR
-556 VAEDAENEQTS
+556 AAEDAENEQTS
-567 AKGVLMFYTSE
+567 PKGGRMFYTSE
-578 TATKSGF
+578 TAAKSGF

-622 TNSTPCRLP
+622 TNSTPCRVP
-631 SKDKLSLSSLE
+631 AKEKLSLSSLE
-642 ELSSLMVEGTSP
+642 ELSSLVAESTSP
-654 SALETGTHTRTEQAT
+654 SALEAGMHTRTEQAL
-669 EQKEKQL
+669 ERKEKQP
-676 GPTLPVAAA
+676 GPTLPAEAS
-685 RGCSSEELVAARK
+685 RGSHPEELVAARK
-698 SESLETPQPAAEN
+698 PESLETPQPPAEN
-711 QKTCGQSS
+711 QETLCGQSS
-719 CTSSSSSPQ
+719 CTSSTSSPQ
-728 QSSEQT
+728 QASEQR
-734 PTLEQTATSEFHKG
+734 PTLEQTPASEVHTG
-748 PLPAHKAEQRQLK
+748 LLTADKAEQGQLK
-761 MKEDSS
+761 AKDVSS
-767 ERSCDQQEIKTAKA
+767 EGSCGQQEIETAKTE
-781 EGSQLRDVT
+781 EGSCLRDVT
-790 EEDAANALL
+790 EEDPANARL

-809 LKIVEPEEELLLL
+809 LKIIEPEEELLLL
-822 PAPVPKTSLIS
+822 PAAVPKTALIS
-833 ESSSVQTDSL
+833 ESSSSVQTDSS

-850 PTLDEQ
+850 PTPSEQ
-856 TSASRAS
+856 KSAGRTPQITT
-863 QVAQGPLFGASSIEQ
+863 QVPLFGATGMEQ
-878 QDGLH
+878 QDSLH
-883 KCQSDAVAQQSCA
+883 NCQSDVVAQQSCA
-896 SAPPKLSTLP
+896 SALPKLGTLP
-906 TGTPTPKNHP
+906 TGTAAPKNHHP
-916 PMVDS
+916 VVDS

-926 TSTLDQKIHSQ
+926 TPPLDWKLRSQ

-942 FAPSDGFPC
+942 VAPSDEFSC
-951 SKEAG
+951 SKGACS
-956 PESGRE
+956 ESGRE
-962 KDSTCRLQ
+962 KDSTCQLQ
-970 REKDGLTGVQ
+970 REKDGLTRVQ
-980 TQREKHEI
+980 TQREKPEI
-988 MTTNERDTFSSKA
+988 TTADERDTFSSKA
-1001 LSGAGIQEVKE
+1001 LSGAGIQELKE
-1012 GNTVSRTQDA
+1012 GNAVSRTHDA

-1028 DTWTDNMQSLELV
+1028 DTWTDNVQSLELV

-1053 LHSPTSKDIQ
+1053 LHSPTSKDLQ
-1063 EKLIQEFHPQTQK
+1063 EKMIQEFQPQSQR
-1076 AETGFSL
+1076 AETGLSL

-1098 VMSLWTIPFSFIDAA
+1098 VMSLWTIPFSFIDAT
-1113 DQQQPH
+1113 DQQQPC
-1119 SDILSVTCEL
+1119 SDILPVTCEL
-1129 SKTQT
+1129 PKTQP
-1134 ISPSCFSKAM
+1134 ISPSSLGKAK
-1144 QDENDPSPPEEPP
+1144 QGENGTSPPEEPL
-1157 KPKYAL
+1157 KPEELRYPL
-1163 SRGEARDEK
+1163 SREEAPAEK
-1172 VGPSRIPLSE
+1172 EGPSGIPLSE
-1182 PDEKRVDVS
+1182 PEEKKVDMS

-1205 YQNSSDSSSQTKN
+1205 YQNSPGSSSQMKN
-1218 TKEELPISQ
+1218 TKEELSMSQ
-1227 DTALEGET
+1227 DAALGGET

-1242 APESQLSNKGEEM
+1242 ATESQLSNKGEET

-1264 SLNLDSL
+1264 SLNLDSFL
-1271 LTAPDFFTFESLS
+1271 PAPDFFTFESLS

-1308 PTHCPAASK
+1308 PTTCPAASK
-1317 GVPWG
+1317 SIPWG
-1322 ACFNASMDLD
+1322 SHFNAHVDLD
-1332 LDYLAVAHATSGR
+1332 LDYLAVAHATTGR
-1345 RNSAPISVSAVRT
+1345 RNSAPVSVSAVRT

-1386 QAQNAAPP
+1386 QAQNTALPA
-1394 TEKKETEAKQAIRQ
+1394 EKKESEAKQAITQTQR
-1408 APWVAWSHLEAPKS
+1408 VAWSHLEAPKS

-1434 NSDPALKDSACPWH
+1434 NSDPAQKDSACPWH
-1448 GSLGSALEPS
+1448 SSLGFPLEPS

-1473 KRTSGGETG
+1473 KRTSEGETA
-1482 GDNPQSSKIERPSG
+1482 GDNPQSSKMERPSA

-1513 LFSPPFPIMDHPTTS
+1513 LFSPPFPIMDHPSSS

-1537 IRSPTQTTSLSPIC
+1537 IRSPTQTTSSSPIC

>member
-14 GTASAFG
+14 GAASAFG

-30 SGQDGLQNPPE
+30 SGQD
-41 VPESRIL
+41 
-48 QDYREELDSSTV
+48 
-60 PMLSSHCWMETGQR
+60 
-74 LGLLKRAW
+74 
-82 FCKVRGDAVEL
+82 
-93 LHCHCLG
+93 
-100 VRNNNILEET
+100 
-110 PNELLTAPQL
+110 
-120 PNPHAQ
+120 
-126 RGKRSDHP
+126 
-134 DGINKAIMICKSHI
+134 
-148 VPPCITDSL
+148 
-157 TELVSPSDTLTLLA
+157 
-171 GSCRVPYVL
+171 VPYVL

-351 NHVDQIFNNN
+351 NHVDQIFNN
-361 RKASSAESTE
+361 RKASSAENIE
-371 SASVVKSLTLPSA
+371 SASVVKSLSLPSA

-476 LSGEDEKSR
+476 LSEKATIRPAKSMDSLCSLPVEGEDEKSR
-485 FKRSVTTGGFFVPT
+485 FKRTVTTGGFFVPVI
-499 KIRTGGTGSSYDLSK
+499 KMRTGGTGSSYDLSK
-514 ENEWEQEGS
+514 ENEWEREGS
-523 AMGAKGSSELSGEKS
+523 AMGARGSSELSGEKGPP
-538 LSRTSQ
+538 RTPQ
-544 LKSPPEQLKVFR
+544 AKSPPEQLKVFR
-556 VAEDAENEQTS
+556 AAEDAENEQTS
-567 AKGVLMFYTSE
+567 PKGGRMFYTSE

-622 TNSTPCRLP
+622 TNSTPCRVP
-631 SKDKLSLSSLE
+631 AKEKLSLSSLE
-642 ELSSLMVEGTSP
+642 ELSSLVAESTSP
-654 SALETGTHTRTEQAT
+654 SAPEAGTHTKTEQAP
-669 EQKEKQL
+669 EGKEKQL
-676 GPTLPVAAA
+676 GPTLPAAA
-685 RGCSSEELVAARK
+685 SRGSNPEELVAARK
-698 SESLETPQPAAEN
+698 PESSETPQPAAEN
-711 QKTCGQSS
+711 QETLCGQSS
-719 CTSSSSSPQ
+719 CTSSTSSPQ
-728 QSSEQT
+728 QSSEQS
-734 PTLEQTATSEFHKG
+734 PTLEQTPASELPTG
-748 PLPAHKAEQRQLK
+748 PLSADKAEQGQLK
-761 MKEDSS
+761 AKDVSS
-767 ERSCDQQEIKTAKA
+767 EGSCVQQEIETVKTE
-781 EGSQLRDVT
+781 EGSPLRDVT
-790 EEDAANALL
+790 EEDPANALL

-809 LKIVEPEEELLLL
+809 LKIIEPEEELLLL
-822 PAPVPKTSLIS
+822 PAAAPKTGQIS
-833 ESSSVQTDSL
+833 ESSSSVQTDSS

-850 PTLDEQ
+850 PTLSEQ
-856 TSASRAS
+856 KSASRTPQITT
-863 QVAQGPLFGASSIEQ
+863 QVPLFGATSTEP
-878 QDGLH
+878 QDSLH
-883 KCQSDAVAQQSCA
+883 SCQSDVVAQQSCA
-896 SAPPKLSTLP
+896 SALPKLGTLP
-906 TGTPTPKNHP
+906 VGTATPKNHHP
-916 PMVDS
+916 VMDS

-926 TSTLDQKIHSQ
+926 TPCLDWKLHSQ

-942 FAPSDGFPC
+942 VAPNDEFSC
-951 SKEAG
+951 SKGAC

-962 KDSTCRLQ
+962 KDSTCQLQ
-970 REKDGLTGVQ
+970 REKDSLTRVQ
-980 TQREKHEI
+980 AQREKPEI
-988 MTTNERDTFSSKA
+988 MTADERDTFSSKA
-1001 LSGAGIQEVKE
+1001 LSGAGIQELKE
-1012 GNTVSRTQDA
+1012 GNAVSRTHDA

-1028 DTWTDNMQSLELV
+1028 DTWTDNVQSLELV

-1053 LHSPTSKDIQ
+1053 LHSPTFKDIQ
-1063 EKLIQEFHPQTQK
+1063 EKMIQEFQPQSQR
-1076 AETGFSL
+1076 AETGLSL

-1098 VMSLWTIPFSFIDAA
+1098 VMSLWTIPFSFVDAT
-1113 DQQQPH
+1113 DQQQ
-1119 SDILSVTCEL
+1119 SCIDILPVTCEL
-1129 SKTQT
+1129 PKTQPVF
-1134 ISPSCFSKAM
+1134 PSSLGKAK
-1144 QDENDPSPPEEPP
+1144 QDENGTSLPEEPLKHEELRYP
-1157 KPKYAL
+1157 L
-1163 SRGEARDEK
+1163 SREEEPAEK
-1172 VGPSRIPLSE
+1172 EGPSRIPFSE
-1182 PDEKRVDVS
+1182 PEGKKADVS
-1191 KENPWSSKLELSLP
+1191 KESSWRSKLELSLP
-1205 YQNSSDSSSQTKN
+1205 YQNSPGSSSQAKD
-1218 TKEELPISQ
+1218 TKEELSTSQ
-1227 DTALEGET
+1227 DNALGGET

-1242 APESQLSNKGEEM
+1242 ATEPHLSNKSEET

-1271 LTAPDFFTFESLS
+1271 LPAPDFFTFESLS
-1284 MPSAPGNL
+1284 MPSAPRNL

-1308 PTHCPAASK
+1308 PTACPVASK

-1322 ACFNASMDLD
+1322 SHFNAHVDLD
-1332 LDYLAVAHATSGR
+1332 LDYLAVAHATTGR
-1345 RNSAPISVSAVRT
+1345 RNSAPVSVSAVRT

-1386 QAQNAAPP
+1386 QSQNTALPA
-1394 TEKKETEAKQAIRQ
+1394 EKKEAEAKQAIRQ
-1408 APWVAWSHLEAPKS
+1408 TQRVAWSHLEVPKS
-1422 PLTEKKAKAEKE
+1422 PLMEKKAKAEKE
-1434 NSDPALKDSACPWH
+1434 NSDPAQKDSACPWH
-1448 GSLGSALEPS
+1448 SSLGSPLEPS
-1458 QSSHHPALDAPVLRR
+1458 QSSHYPAMDAPVLRR
-1473 KRTSGGETG
+1473 KRTSEGETA
-1482 GDNPQSSKIERPSG
+1482 GDNPQSSKMERPSG

-1513 LFSPPFPIMDHPTTS
+1513 LFSPPFPIMDHPSSS

-1537 IRSPTQTTSLSPIC
+1537 IRSPTQTTSSSPIC

>member
-14 GTASAFG
+14 GAASAFG

-30 SGQDGLQNPPE
+30 SGQD
-41 VPESRIL
+41 
-48 QDYREELDSSTV
+48 
-60 PMLSSHCWMETGQR
+60 
-74 LGLLKRAW
+74 
-82 FCKVRGDAVEL
+82 
-93 LHCHCLG
+93 
-100 VRNNNILEET
+100 
-110 PNELLTAPQL
+110 
-120 PNPHAQ
+120 
-126 RGKRSDHP
+126 
-134 DGINKAIMICKSHI
+134 
-148 VPPCITDSL
+148 
-157 TELVSPSDTLTLLA
+157 
-171 GSCRVPYVL
+171 VPYVL

-263 FPEDEQLARIQ
+263 FPKDEQLARIQ

-291 IKHLTHLASFSN
+291 IKHLTHLASFSS

-361 RKASSAESTE
+361 RKASSPENIE
-371 SASVVKSLTLPSA
+371 SASVAKSLTLPSA

-416 PEIVPVTGSLFH
+416 PEIVPVIGSLFH

-476 LSGEDEKSR
+476 LSEKATIRPAKSMDSLCSLPVEGEDDKSR

-514 ENEWEQEGS
+514 ENEWEREGS
-523 AMGAKGSSELSGEKS
+523 AMGAKGSPELGGEKG
-538 LSRTSQ
+538 LPQTLQ
-544 LKSPPEQLKVFR
+544 VKSPPEQLKVFR
-556 VAEDAENEQTS
+556 VAEDAENDQAS

-594 SPRHQRKAL
+594 SPHHQRKAL

-622 TNSTPCRLP
+622 TNSTPCRMP
-631 SKDKLSLSSLE
+631 TKEKHSLSSLE
-642 ELSSLMVEGTSP
+642 ELSSLVESTNP
-654 SALETGTHTRTEQAT
+654 SALEAGTHTKAEQTA
-669 EQKEKQL
+669 ECKEKQL
-676 GPTLPVAAA
+676 GPALQVAAS
-685 RGCSSEELVAARK
+685 RGSHPEELVAAGK
-698 SESLETPQPAAEN
+698 PESLEMPQSAAEN
-711 QKTCGQSS
+711 QETCGQSS
-719 CTSSSSSPQ
+719 CTSSPQ
-728 QSSEQT
+728 QSSEQS
-734 PTLEQTATSEFHKG
+734 PTLEQTPALEFHKV
-748 PLPAHKAEQRQLK
+748 PLPAGKAEQGQFK
-761 MKEDSS
+761 MKDVFS
-767 ERSCDQQEIKTAKA
+767 EGRCDQQEIEMAKT
-781 EGSQLRDVT
+781 EERSDLRDVT
-790 EEDAANALL
+790 EEDPTNALL
-799 EPLWPEIQQE
+799 EPLWQEIQQE
-809 LKIVEPEEELLLL
+809 LKIIEPEEELLLL
-822 PAPVPKTSLIS
+822 PAAVPKTSSIS
-833 ESSSVQTDSL
+833 ESSPSVQTESL

-856 TSASRAS
+856 RSESRTS
-863 QVAQGPLFGASSIEQ
+863 QVTRMPLFVASAMEQ
-878 QDGLH
+878 QDSLPS
-883 KCQSDAVAQQSCA
+883 CQSDAVAQQSGA
-896 SAPPKLSTLP
+896 SALPKLGGLP
-906 TGTPTPKNHP
+906 TGSATPKNHQS
-916 PMVDS
+916 MVES

-926 TSTLDQKIHSQ
+926 TPTPDWKLHSQ
-937 SEFNE
+937 SEFSE
-942 FAPSDGFPC
+942 ISTSEGLSC
-951 SKEAG
+951 SKGAC
-956 PESGRE
+956 PDSGKE
-962 KDSTCRLQ
+962 KDGSYQLQ
-970 REKDGLTGVQ
+970 REEDGVTRVPE
-980 TQREKHEI
+980 TQRENHEI
-988 MTTNERDTFSSKA
+988 MTTDGKDTLSSKA

-1012 GNTVSRTQDA
+1012 GSAVSRTQNA
-1022 GDQDDE
+1022 VDQDDE
-1028 DTWTDNMQSLELV
+1028 DAWTDNVQSLELV

-1053 LHSPTSKDIQ
+1053 LHSPTFKDIQ
-1063 EKLIQEFHPQTQK
+1063 EITQEIHPQSQR
-1076 AETGFSL
+1076 AETGLSL

-1098 VMSLWTIPFSFIDAA
+1098 VLSTWTIPFSFIDAT
-1113 DQQQPH
+1113 DQQKPY
-1119 SDILSVTCEL
+1119 SDILHSVTCEL
-1129 SKTQT
+1129 SKTQPM
-1134 ISPSCFSKAM
+1134 SPSASGKAM
-1144 QDENDPSPPEEPP
+1144 QDENGPSPPEEPSKLEYP
-1157 KPKYAL
+1157 LIREKAP
-1163 SRGEARDEK
+1163 GEKAGPFK
-1172 VGPSRIPLSE
+1172 VTLSE
-1182 PDEKRVDVS
+1182 TEGKKVHVS
-1191 KENPWSSKLELSLP
+1191 KENPWSPKPELSLP
-1205 YQNSSDSSSQTKN
+1205 YQNSPGSSSQTKN
-1218 TKEELPISQ
+1218 AKAELPISQ
-1227 DTALEGET
+1227 DTALRGET

-1242 APESQLSNKGEEM
+1242 AAELQLSNKGEET
-1255 PRKVKTRPS
+1255 PHKVKTRPS

-1271 LTAPDFFTFESLS
+1271 LPAPDFFTFESLS
-1284 MPSAPGNL
+1284 MSSAPGNL
-1292 LCGQKEVKSSD
+1292 LYGQKEVKSSD
-1303 SVPSL
+1303 SVPTL
-1308 PTHCPAASK
+1308 LTHCPAASR
-1317 GVPWG
+1317 GVSWG
-1322 ACFNASMDLD
+1322 SRFNAPMDLD
-1332 LDYLAVAHATSGR
+1332 LDYLAVAHATTGR
-1345 RNSAPISVSAVRT
+1345 RNSAPVSVSAVRT

-1386 QAQNAAPP
+1386 QAQNAAPA
-1394 TEKKETEAKQAIRQ
+1394 TEKKEAEAKQAIRQ
-1408 APWVAWSHLEAPKS
+1408 APRVAWSHLEAPKS

-1434 NSDPALKDSACPWH
+1434 NSDPAQKDSACPWH
-1448 GSLGSALEPS
+1448 GSLGLPLEPS

-1473 KRTSGGETG
+1473 KRTSDGETA

-1513 LFSPPFPIMDHPTTS
+1513 LFSPPFPIMDHPTSS

-1551 GDLSET
+1551 GDLSDPA
-1557 SRTTP
+1557 RTPP

>member
-1 MKNKGAKQKLKRK
+1 MKNKGAKPKLKRK
-14 GTASAFG
+14 GAASAFG

-30 SGQDGLQNPPE
+30 SGQD
-41 VPESRIL
+41 
-48 QDYREELDSSTV
+48 
-60 PMLSSHCWMETGQR
+60 
-74 LGLLKRAW
+74 
-82 FCKVRGDAVEL
+82 
-93 LHCHCLG
+93 
-100 VRNNNILEET
+100 
-110 PNELLTAPQL
+110 
-120 PNPHAQ
+120 
-126 RGKRSDHP
+126 
-134 DGINKAIMICKSHI
+134 
-148 VPPCITDSL
+148 
-157 TELVSPSDTLTLLA
+157 
-171 GSCRVPYVL
+171 VPYVL

-351 NHVDQIFNNN
+351 NHVDQIFNKN
-361 RKASSAESTE
+361 RKAI
-371 SASVVKSLTLPSA
+371 VKSLTLPSA

-416 PEIVPVTGSLFH
+416 PEIVPVIGSLFH

-476 LSGEDEKSR
+476 LSEKATVRPAKSMDSLCSLPVEGEDDKSR

-514 ENEWEQEGS
+514 ENEWEREGS
-523 AMGAKGSSELSGEKS
+523 AMGAKGSSELGGERV
-538 LSRTSQ
+538 LPWTAQ
-544 LKSPPEQLKVFR
+544 VKSPPEQLKVFR

-578 TATKSGF
+578 RATKSGF

-594 SPRHQRKAL
+594 SPHHQRKAL

-622 TNSTPCRLP
+622 TNSTPCRVP
-631 SKDKLSLSSLE
+631 SKEKHSLSSLE
-642 ELSSLMVEGTSP
+642 ELSSLVESMSP
-654 SALETGTHTRTEQAT
+654 SALEARTHTRAEQGCL
-669 EQKEKQL
+669 EKMEGYL
-676 GPTLPVAAA
+676 LVSCELPGDGIYVFQ
-685 RGCSSEELVAARK
+685 SEEDPPNAF
-698 SESLETPQPAAEN
+698 LEA
-711 QKTCGQSS
+711 
-719 CTSSSSSPQ
+719 
-728 QSSEQT
+728 
-734 PTLEQTATSEFHKG
+734 
-748 PLPAHKAEQRQLK
+748 
-761 MKEDSS
+761 
-767 ERSCDQQEIKTAKA
+767 
-781 EGSQLRDVT
+781 
-790 EEDAANALL
+790 
-799 EPLWPEIQQE
+799 LWPEIQQE
-809 LKIVEPEEELLLL
+809 LKIIEPEEELLLL
-822 PAPVPKTSLIS
+822 TAAVPKTSSIS
-833 ESSSVQTDSL
+833 ESPPSAQTDSL
-843 SSGPGQS
+843 SSGAGQS
-850 PTLDEQ
+850 PALAEQ
-856 TSASRAS
+856 KSES
-863 QVAQGPLFGASSIEQ
+863 QPSQITQVPLFGASGMEQ
-878 QDGLH
+878 QDSLPS
-883 KCQSDAVAQQSCA
+883 CQSDTVVQQNGA
-896 SAPPKLSTLP
+896 SALPKLSTLP
-906 TGTPTPKNHP
+906 TGSATPKNHQS
-916 PMVDS
+916 VVES

-926 TSTLDQKIHSQ
+926 IPTPDWKLHSQ
-937 SEFNE
+937 SEFSE
-942 FAPSDGFPC
+942 IATSDGLSC
-951 SKEAG
+951 SKG
-956 PESGRE
+956 
-962 KDSTCRLQ
+962 
-970 REKDGLTGVQ
+970 DGLTRVPE

-988 MTTNERDTFSSKA
+988 MTTDERDTFSSKG
-1001 LSGAGIQEVKE
+1001 LSGAGIQEMKE
-1012 GNTVSRTQDA
+1012 GNAVSRTQDPA
-1022 GDQDDE
+1022 DQDDE
-1028 DTWTDNMQSLELV
+1028 DAWTDNVQSLELV

-1053 LHSPTSKDIQ
+1053 LHSPTFKDIQ
-1063 EKLIQEFHPQTQK
+1063 EKMTQEIHPQSQRADTCL
-1076 AETGFSL
+1076 SL
-1083 RPRFSRSLSLDSKDT
+1083 RPRFSRSISLDSKDT
-1098 VMSLWTIPFSFIDAA
+1098 VLSMWTTPFSFIDAT
-1113 DQQQPH
+1113 DHQQPC
-1119 SDILSVTCEL
+1119 SDILHSVTCEL
-1129 SKTQT
+1129 SKTQPM
-1134 ISPSCFSKAM
+1134 SPSTLGKAM
-1144 QDENDPSPPEEPP
+1144 QDENGLSPPEDPS
-1157 KPKYAL
+1157 KPEYPLIREKAP
-1163 SRGEARDEK
+1163 GEKA
-1172 VGPSRIPLSE
+1172 GPSRVPLLE
-1182 PDEKRVDVS
+1182 TEGKKVHVS
-1191 KENPWSSKLELSLP
+1191 KENPWSLKLELSLP
-1205 YQNSSDSSSQTKN
+1205 YRNSPSSSLQTKN

-1227 DTALEGET
+1227 DTALRGET

-1242 APESQLSNKGEEM
+1242 AAESQLSNKGEET

-1271 LTAPDFFTFESLS
+1271 LPAPDFFTFESLS

-1292 LCGQKEVKSSD
+1292 LYGQKEVKSSD

-1308 PTHCPAASK
+1308 LTHCPAGSR

-1322 ACFNASMDLD
+1322 SRFNAPVDLD
-1332 LDYLAVAHATSGR
+1332 LDYLAVAHATTGR
-1345 RNSAPISVSAVRT
+1345 RNSAPVSVSAVRT

-1386 QAQNAAPP
+1386 QAQNTAPA
-1394 TEKKETEAKQAIRQ
+1394 TEKKEAEAKQAIRQ
-1408 APWVAWSHLEAPKS
+1408 APRVAWSHLEAPKS
-1422 PLTEKKAKAEKE
+1422 PPTEKKTKAEKE
-1434 NSDPALKDSACPWH
+1434 NSDPAQKDSICPWH
-1448 GSLGSALEPS
+1448 GSLGSPLEPS

-1473 KRTSGGETG
+1473 KRTSGGEAA

-1513 LFSPPFPIMDHPTTS
+1513 LFSPPFPIMDHPTSS

-1551 GDLSET
+1551 GDLSDPA
-1557 SRTTP
+1557 RTVP